1 LRQTIERV
9 TAAFDRFEFGVAAD
23 TLLDFIWYTFCDWYI
38 ESSKEQTPTRA
49 AVLSFTFN
57 NAVRLLHPICPFV
70 TEEMWQALPHDGAT
84 VVTASW
90 PDPAEVPADYPA
102 AERFEALIRVVTKA
116 RDLRSE
122 LGLPPKEKMTL
133 DVPAALDKELR
144 ALLARHVGAEIVET
158 PADSQACGD
167 ERGAAELL
175 AAVTVRA
182 PAEVLRARYAREIER
197 LDGETAR
204 LEKKLGNEQFI
215 GKASPEVVRKER
227 EKLAEYEAERARAS
241 ERLRQLG

>member
-1 LRQTIERV
+1 VI
-9 TAAFDRFEFGVAAD
+9 
-23 TLLDFIWYTFCDWYI
+23 
-38 ESSKEQTPTRA
+38 
-49 AVLSFTFN
+49 SFVFN

-70 TEEMWQALPHDGAT
+70 TEEIWQALPHDGAT
-84 VVTASW
+84 IVTASW

-133 DVPAALDKELR
+133 DVPAALDEELR
-144 ALLARHVGAEIVET
+144 TLLARHVGAEIV
-158 PADSQACGD
+158 QAPSARGNGD

-182 PAEVLRARYAREIER
+182 PADVLRARYAREIER
-197 LDGETAR
+197 LDAEVTR
-204 LEKKLGNEQFI
+204 LEKKLGNEQFVK
-215 GKASPEVVRKER
+215 KASPDVVAEER
-227 EKLAEYEAERARAS
+227 GKLAEYEAQRTQAR
-241 ERLRQLG
+241 EHLKQLG